1 MEKTTPTTTTST
13 TSSRVRQPKRKLQST
28 PNGSLKKVHPCMLA
42 DSPWTSRHELALD
55 SPAYLALRQ
64 NLKAHDGNQVPV
76 LARPN
81 PGYKPHV
88 DGSPK
93 WQLVYGGMRK
103 AACLDLDIRMLVI
116 VQDLTDEQAFQ
127 KAHAENTLRSQLSV
141 FERGQFYYSALKS
154 GLFGSMREQAAYL
167 KVNVS
172 EISRATFLANLPG
185 EVLQTMSSPAD
196 IQILDADKLRPAWDR
211 DPFEVMMRAD
221 EINEKDGP
229 LSAKEAVLRL
239 TRPEPQSVA
248 GCNTSTSIPLKV
260 GDVVFGQLSVSAT
273 GQTSISFRRAL
284 SKSLVSSLQSSLVD
298 FAKDHIEEL

>member
-1 MEKTTPTTTTST
+1 MEKTTPTTTTSA
-13 TSSRVRQPKRKLQST
+13 TSSRVRQPNRKVQST
-28 PNGSLKKVHPCMLA
+28 PNGILKKIHPRMVA
-42 DSPWTSRHELALD
+42 DSPWTSRHKSAFD

-64 NLKAHDGNQVPV
+64 DLEAHSGNQVPV
-76 LARPN
+76 LVRPN
-81 PGYKPHV
+81 PSYKPGTA
-88 DGSPK
+88 DSPK

-103 AACLDLDIRMLVI
+103 VACLNLDIRLLVI

-127 KAHAENTLRSQLSV
+127 KAHAENSLRSQLSV
-141 FERGQFYYSALKS
+141 FERGQFYCSALKS

-167 KVNVS
+167 KVSVS
-172 EISRATFLANLPG
+172 EISRATFLAKLPN
-185 EVLQTMSSPAD
+185 EVLQTMTSPAD

-229 LSAKEAVLRL
+229 LSAKEAILRL

-260 GDVVFGQLSVSAT
+260 GDVVFGQLNISAT

-284 SKSLVSSLQSSLVD
+284 SQSLVSSLQSSLID

>member
-1 MEKTTPTTTTST
+1 MEKKTPTTTTG
-13 TSSRVRQPKRKLQST
+13 TSSRRIRQPKRKVQST
-28 PNGSLKKVHPCMLA
+28 PNGILKKIHPRMVA
-42 DSPWTSRHELALD
+42 DSPWTARHEMAFD
-55 SPAYLALRQ
+55 SPAYLALRKD
-64 NLKAHDGNQVPV
+64 LTAHKGNQVPV

-88 DGSPK
+88 EGSPK

-103 AACLDLDIRMLVI
+103 VACLHLKIRMLVI

-127 KAHAENTLRSQLSV
+127 KAHAENSLRSQLSV
-141 FERGQFYYSALKS
+141 FERGQFYCSALKS
-154 GLFGSMREQAAYL
+154 GLFGSMRQQAAYL
-167 KVNVS
+167 KISVS
-172 EISRATFLANLPG
+172 EISRATFLAKLPD
-185 EVLQTMSSPAD
+185 EVLQTMTSPTD
-196 IQILDADKLRPAWDR
+196 IQILDVDKLRPAWER

-229 LSAKEAVLRL
+229 LSAKEAILRL

-260 GDVVFGQLSVSAT
+260 GEVVFGKLTVSAT
-273 GQTSISFRRAL
+273 GQTSISFLRPL
-284 SKSLVSSLQSSLVD
+284 SKSLVSSLQSSLID